1 MSDSFS
7 DFFEENT
14 QWSDSDG
21 AGSSALPPRPPRS
34 RREMRRKRSERKRH
48 RIVAAVVVVVVLALV
63 GVAGFFGYRALRQWQ
78 ANREAA
84 QQQVIIEDYPG
95 PGNGSVQFTVDSGSD
110 WATVAQNL
118 TEQDIIKSPEALT
131 SIAGNSTLYP
141 GTFSLQ
147 YQMKASDV
155 LAVLSDQA
163 QAGGFIEVRPGERV
177 SDVIAN
183 AAQVTGLPESD
194 FQSIIDGDGAGIL
207 PAEANGSF
215 EGWLEPGSYNP
226 SEGQSASDILTQMV
240 NARIAKLD
248 EMGVPTGEE
257 RERILIIASI
267 AEAEVN
273 REEYYGKVTQVIEN
287 RLAQGMY
294 LGMDTSLAYG
304 LNKSA
309 SEITDEDIADVN
321 HQNPYNLHNGHTLGL
336 PPTPI
341 GNPGESAIKAA
352 VNPEP
357 GDWLYFVTVDL
368 NTGETKFVSTEDEF
382 WQIRDEYKN
391 NNPDAN

>member
-7 DFFEENT
+7 DFFDENT

-21 AGSSALPPRPPRS
+21 DGFSALPPRPPRS

-63 GVAGFFGYRALRQWQ
+63 GVAGFFGYRALKQWK
-78 ANREAA
+78 ADREAA
-84 QQQVIIEDYPG
+84 QVVVEDYPG

-110 WATVAQNL
+110 WLTVAQNL

-155 LAVLSDQA
+155 LAVLSDQG

-215 EGWLEPGSYNP
+215 E
-226 SEGQSASDILTQMV
+226 EGQSASDILTQMV

-257 RERILIIASI
+257 REKIMIMASI

-273 REEYYGKVTQVIEN
+273 SQEYYGKVTRVILN
-287 RLAQGMY
+287 RIDIGMP
-294 LGMDTSLAYG
+294 LGMDTTVAYG
-304 LNKSA
+304 LG
-309 SEITDEDIADVN
+309 ITAAELTDAMLADDS
-321 HQNPYNLHNGHTLGL
+321 NPYNTRIHQGL

-341 GNPGESAIKAA
+341 SNPGDNAIQAA
-352 VNPEP
+352 MNPEQ
-357 GDWLYFVTVDL
+357 GDWLYFVTTNL
-368 NTGETKFVSTEDEF
+368 QTGETKFAVTEDEF
-382 WQIRDEYKN
+382 WKIRDEYKN
-391 NNPDAN
+391 NNPNAN

>member
-21 AGSSALPPRPPRS
+21 DGFSALPPRPPRS

-110 WATVAQNL
+110 WLTVAQNL
-118 TEQDIIKSPEALT
+118 TEQDIIKSPAALT

-391 NNPDAN
+391 NNPNAN

>member
-21 AGSSALPPRPPRS
+21 DGFSALPPRPPRS

-63 GVAGFFGYRALRQWQ
+63 GVAGFFGYRALKQWK
-78 ANREAA
+78 ADREAA

-110 WATVAQNL
+110 WLTVAQNL

-177 SDVIAN
+177 SDVITN

-226 SEGQSASDILTQMV
+226 SEGQTASDILTQMV

-391 NNPDAN
+391 NNPNAN

>member
-21 AGSSALPPRPPRS
+21 DGFSALPPRPPRS

-48 RIVAAVVVVVVLALV
+48 RIVAAVAVVVVLALV

-177 SDVIAN
+177 SDVITN

-226 SEGQSASDILTQMV
+226 SEGQTASDILTQMV

-391 NNPDAN
+391 NNPNAN